1 MPAPATP
8 STALGNL
15 HDGTIIGARREED
28 GSLVVLVDI
37 EYLAEV
43 LEPGSMV
50 LGVRLPES
58 SSARLHYFPGEES
71 DAQDLLGIQDVDFT
85 ILSASDEAAGEVLLH
100 GSQGKLRLSA
110 DAVGFETESGVA
122 ITSETLCRASRL
134 YWERWEAK
142 NLASRLGL
150 RSRPGTIADL
160 PAMQA
165 LYAELIDVLA
175 RHNPNVDVQNQ
186 LQSDWVEKPGGLF
199 TWIIER
205 VDHRGDAEIVGMAL
219 VCGKVYCEALGSSSD
234 FWMYEFV
241 VTLNARRNGVG
252 RAGVA
257 LVLDAHE
264 GEWCLDVLPGNL
276 PAMEFWTSVLSHFE
290 PEKRRRT
297 DDEDVEFVRFEFQ
310 TRIAID
316 DSSPKPA

>member
-1 MPAPATP
+1 MPAPAPP

-15 HDGTIIGARREED
+15 HDGTIVGARRED
-28 GSLVVLVDI
+28 GGLLVVLVDI
-37 EYLAEV
+37 EYLAEL
-43 LEPGSMV
+43 LEPGSTV
-50 LGVRLPES
+50 LGARFAES
-58 SSARLHYFPGEES
+58 SSARLSRFAEEES
-71 DAQDLLGIQDVDFT
+71 DPQDLLGIEDVDFT

-100 GSQGKLRLSA
+100 GSQGTVRLSA
-110 DAVGFETESGVA
+110 DAIGFETESGVV
-122 ITSETLCRASRL
+122 ISSETLRRASRL

-150 RSRPGTIADL
+150 RSRLGTIADL

-165 LYAELIDVLA
+165 LYAELLGVLA
-175 RHNPNVDVQNQ
+175 RHNPNVDVENQ

-205 VDHRGDAEIVGMAL
+205 VDHHGDAEIVGMAL
-219 VCGKVYCEALGSSSD
+219 VCGKAYCEALGSSSD

-241 VTLNARRNGVG
+241 VTLNARRSGVG

-276 PAMEFWTSVLSHFE
+276 PAMEFWTSVLSHLE
-290 PEKRRRT
+290 PKTRSRT

-310 TRIAID
+310 TSIAID
-316 DSSPKPA
+316 DSQPKPA